1 MGLILSSHYSKC
13 VGYASDSEGGDEK
26 DVKRGVTVTEKDG
39 STDSLTHC
47 RVRH

>member
-1 MGLILSSHYSKC
+1 MLVI
-13 VGYASDSEGGDEK
+13 VWVAMRWM
-26 DVKRGVTVTEKDG
+26 VIQVTVTEKDG

>member
-1 MGLILSSHYSKC
+1 MLMT
-13 VGYASDSEGGDEK
+13 
-26 DVKRGVTVTEKDG
+26 VKVVMRRMVIGVTTEKDG

>member
-1 MGLILSSHYSKC
+1 MLVIERVAMRRIVL
-13 VGYASDSEGGDEK
+13 
-26 DVKRGVTVTEKDG
+26 GVTMTEKDG

>member
-1 MGLILSSHYSKC
+1 MNCVFNFILGVRYMLLI
-13 VGYASDSEGGDEK
+13 
-26 DVKRGVTVTEKDG
+26 VKVAMRRMVIGVIVTEKDG

>member
-1 MGLILSSHYSKC
+1 MLVIERVVMRRIVL
-13 VGYASDSEGGDEK
+13 
-26 DVKRGVTVTEKDG
+26 GVTTEKDG

>member
-1 MGLILSSHYSKC
+1 MLVIERVAMRTIEIGK
-13 VGYASDSEGGDEK
+13 
-26 DVKRGVTVTEKDG
+26 TVTEKDG

>member
-1 MGLILSSHYSKC
+1 MGLTLSCHYSKG
-13 VGYASDSEGGDEK
+13 VTYASGDEK
-26 DVKRGVTVTEKDG
+26 DGDMGDSDVTEKDG